1 MLVVSMVCRRMYTTI
16 MHRLHEE
23 LVAWMILLARN
34 HARLR
39 NALKGQRN
47 EQEARQQK
55 SPGEPGQS
63 YLKHE
68 IKVSVSAIP

>member
-1 MLVVSMVCRRMYTTI
+1 MAQMT
-16 MHRLHEE
+16 
-23 LVAWMILLARN
+23 LLARD

-39 NALKGQRN
+39 YALKGQRN

-55 SPGEPGQS
+55 SPGEPDQS
-63 YLKHE
+63 YLKCE